1 MILKWQQQSHV
12 EQATTAPT
20 VPISSSGHSAFFGQ
34 TWELVSAVNVSKKT
48 AYNTSYG
55 KRK

>member
-1 MILKWQQQSHV
+1 MILKWQQHSHV

-34 TWELVSAVNVSKKT
+34 TYELVSAVNVSKKKT
-48 AYNTSYG
+48 YNTSYG